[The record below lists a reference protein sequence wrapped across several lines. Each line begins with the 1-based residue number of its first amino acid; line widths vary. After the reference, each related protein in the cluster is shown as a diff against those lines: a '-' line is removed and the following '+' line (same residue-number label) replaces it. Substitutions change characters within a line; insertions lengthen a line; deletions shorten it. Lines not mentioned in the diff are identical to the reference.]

1 MQIVRQLDEQVWR
14 DFVANHPQGQIFHAP
29 EMFQVFARVEGHKPT
44 LWAVVDDGHY
54 PLALLLPVEITLKSG
69 LLYRWT
75 TRAVAYG
82 SVLCAPGPDGTDAL
96 RMLVQAYRREMRG
109 KILFTELRNLTDLS
123 ELQPALNECDF
134 VFEEHLNYL
143 IDLDQPEET
152 LWRRITKSGRQ
163 SVRTSQNK
171 GTRIEEVT
179 ERQQLAIAYQLL
191 QEVYAR
197 VGVPLA
203 SLPLFEAAFD
213 ILAPRGMFKVF
224 VACANDQYIGTCL
237 LLIFNGR
244 ITDWYAG
251 SDRAFSAYCSGE
263 SLIWHAL
270 QWGKAHG
277 LHMFDFGGAGKP
289 EEDYGPRRFKAK
301 FNGTP
306 VNYGRN
312 ICVHAPLS
320 LSVSKAGYLAMRKLL
335 SLRSRAQVRN
345 DAITAGK
352 T

>member
-1 MQIVRQLDEQVWR
+1 
-14 DFVANHPQGQIFHAP
+14 
-29 EMFQVFARVEGHKPT
+29 
-44 LWAVVDDGHY
+44 
-54 PLALLLPVEITLKSG
+54 
-69 LLYRWT
+69 
-75 TRAVAYG
+75 
-82 SVLCAPGPDGTDAL
+82 
-96 RMLVQAYRREMRG
+96 
-109 KILFTELRNLTDLS
+109 
-123 ELQPALNECDF
+123 
-134 VFEEHLNYL
+134 
-143 IDLDQPEET
+143 
-152 LWRRITKSGRQ
+152 
-163 SVRTSQNK
+163 
-171 GTRIEEVT
+171 
-179 ERQQLAIAYQLL
+179 
-191 QEVYAR
+191 
-197 VGVPLA
+197 
-203 SLPLFEAAFD
+203 
-213 ILAPRGMFKVF
+213 MFKVF